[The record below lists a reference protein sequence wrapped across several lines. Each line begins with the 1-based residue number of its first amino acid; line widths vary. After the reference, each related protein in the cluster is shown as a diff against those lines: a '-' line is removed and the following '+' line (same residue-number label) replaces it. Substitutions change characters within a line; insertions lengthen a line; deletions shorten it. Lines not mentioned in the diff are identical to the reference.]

1 MMSREKCEILPI
13 ILRGSNYMKFKKS
26 KLAKTLS
33 LLISSLIILSCQP
46 KIPKE
51 ALTLTPESL
60 QNRQLQT
67 RKYETTDEMKILGAC
82 AALLQDL
89 GFGIDESET
98 KLGVLV
104 GSKTRSA
111 ENAGQIVGA
120 VVMAILIGAY
130 IPPDKDQVMRACVI
144 TKPNEENHCAV
155 RVTFQRIVFN
165 TQNQVTCREFI
176 NDPEIYKD
184 FFDKLSK
191 AIFLEAQGV

>member
-1 MMSREKCEILPI
+1 
-13 ILRGSNYMKFKKS
+13 MKFKNS

-33 LLISSLIILSCQP
+33 LFISSLIILSCQP

-51 ALTLTPESL
+51 ALILTPESL
-60 QNRQLQT
+60 ENRQLQT
-67 RKYETTDEMKILGAC
+67 RKYETSDEMKILGAC

-98 KLGVLV
+98 ELGVLV

-120 VVMAILIGAY
+120 VILAILIGAY
-130 IPPDKDQVMRACVI
+130 MPTDRDQVMRACIV
-144 TKPNEENHCAV
+144 TKPSEENHCSV

-165 TQNQVTCREFI
+165 SRNEVSCREFI
-176 NDPEIYKD
+176 NDPEIYRD
-184 FFDKLSK
+184 FFEKLSK